1 MAPFTSSHPGR
12 EAVVLEGEQR
22 QLDAMEKRRR
32 SLEEQE
38 LPLLLVMVA
47 AAVAAAVVRGETNKT
62 QAHPSFAR
70 PPQPEEKEGGESD
83 QVDAE
88 RNVCLFVVGE
98 EDKKTL
104 K

>member
-1 MAPFTSSHPGR
+1 
-12 EAVVLEGEQR
+12 
-22 QLDAMEKRRR
+22 MEKRRR

-38 LPLLLVMVA
+38 LLLLVVVA
-47 AAVAAAVVRGETNKT
+47 AVAAVVRGETNKT
-62 QAHPSFAR
+62 QAHPSFVR

-88 RNVCLFVVGE
+88 TNICLFVIGE
-98 EDKKTL
+98 EDKKTR

>member
-1 MAPFTSSHPGR
+1 MR
-12 EAVVLEGEQR
+12 W
-22 QLDAMEKRRR
+22 RR

-38 LPLLLVMVA
+38 LLLLLVVA
-47 AAVAAAVVRGETNKT
+47 AAAVVVVAAVVRGETNKT
-62 QAHPSFAR
+62 QAHPSFVR

-88 RNVCLFVVGE
+88 RNICRFVVEE
-98 EDKKTL
+98 EDKKTR